1 MRRRGRMETAAPKG
15 WGRPSSSPLLPRGGA
30 LGNPSSLGRA
40 FGSRHVPSAQEQQD
54 LCCSQQDRKNHLTDP
69 IFAQSFGVGAAKP
82 NGLQLHW
89 RVPAPA
95 RGVGCW
101 NCLCGCAL
109 SPRCRELPGLNGAP
123 PLFPGPL
130 AEFPGIPWAP
140 PLGSAPADAL
150 SSEGGAGHAPGP
162 AGAAPVPRGGHLSL
176 QELSSFQSLGSGLRE
191 LFSLRKGMHIPACR
205 APALWPTCASF
216 PALLQCQL
224 APEKLQT
231 SSKQNFI

>member
-1 MRRRGRMETAAPKG
+1 MICPAMNASDSSASWTLSVLSVVLSRIVREWERLVGARAEHLET
-15 WGRPSSSPLLPRGGA
+15 SPLLPRGGA

-95 RGVGCW
+95 HGVGCW

-123 PLFPGPL
+123 PMFPGAL

-150 SSEGGAGHAPGP
+150 SSEGGAGRAPGP

-176 QELSSFQSLGSGLRE
+176 QELSSFQSLGSGLQE

-205 APALWPTCASF
+205 APAL
-216 PALLQCQL
+216 
-224 APEKLQT
+224 
-231 SSKQNFI
+231 